1 MNDYSNKWANYKR
14 VNMSF
19 DPQYIEDIDTL
30 LDLLHLEQL
39 GMIDRAVELKEVEGF
54 AEANEI
60 INHIRKL

>member
-30 LDLLHLEQL
+30 LNLLHEEQL
-39 GMIDRAVELKEVEGF
+39 GMIDRAVDLKEAEGF
-54 AEANEI
+54 AEANQV
-60 INHIRKL
+60 INYIKAL